1 LELSNTLHLGLTSD
15 QQTQVIT
22 YRDLLLEWNQKFNL
36 TAITDPE
43 LVERRLFLDAWRML
57 PAIDDVTG
65 GEPAKLIDVGSG
77 AGFPGLALKIARPSL
92 EVTLLEA
99 TGKKVG
105 FLRHVIDTL
114 GLAGVEAIHGRAE
127 ELGHDP
133 DRREHSDLATARAVA
148 SLPALIEMCTPFLRV
163 GGRALFPKSDELG
176 EELQEGAKAAKE
188 LGVTIVSAD
197 SLPAIQGEQV
207 TRLVIVDRMVRT
219 PPRYPRRAGIPAREP
234 LGRGTP

>member
-1 LELSNTLHLGLTSD
+1 MDPTSLSFTFLTPD
-15 QQTQVIT
+15 QQAQVAT
-22 YRDLLLEWNQKFNL
+22 YRELLLEWNQRFNL

-43 LVERRLFLDAWRML
+43 LVERRLFFDAWRML
-57 PAIDDVTG
+57 PAIDEAIG

-77 AGFPGLALKIARPSL
+77 AGFPGLALKIARPAL

-114 GLAGVEAIHGRAE
+114 GLTGIEAIHGRAE

-133 DRREHSDLATARAVA
+133 NHRERYDLATARAVA
-148 SLPALIEMCTPFLRV
+148 SLPALIELCTPFLCI
-163 GGRALFPKSDELG
+163 GGRAFFPKSEDIGQEFR
-176 EELQEGAKAAKE
+176 EGAEAAKE
-188 LGVTIVSAD
+188 LGVTIVGAN
-197 SLPAIQGEQV
+197 SLPKIDGEKV

>member
-1 LELSNTLHLGLTSD
+1 VNDTFTSTPLTPD
-15 QQTQVIT
+15 QQAQVII

-36 TAITDPE
+36 TAITDPK
-43 LVERRLFLDAWRML
+43 LVERRLFFDAWRML
-57 PAIDDVTG
+57 PAIDNVTG

-77 AGFPGLALKIARPSL
+77 AGFPGLALKIARPAL

-105 FLRHVIDTL
+105 FLRHVIETL
-114 GLAGVEAIHGRAE
+114 GFTGVDAIHGRAE
-127 ELGHDP
+127 ELGLDP
-133 DRREHSDLATARAVA
+133 NHRERYDLATARAVA
-148 SLPALIEMCTPFLRV
+148 SLPALIELCTPFLRV
-163 GGRALFPKSDELG
+163 GGRALFPKSEDVGHELR
-176 EELQEGAKAAKE
+176 EGAKAAEE

-197 SLPAIQGEQV
+197 PLPEIDGERV

-219 PPRYPRRAGIPAREP
+219 PLRYPRRAGIPAREP

>member
-1 LELSNTLHLGLTSD
+1 VSFLTSD
-15 QQTQVIT
+15 QHAQVVA
-22 YRDLLLEWNQKFNL
+22 YRDLLLEWNKRFNL

-57 PAIDDVTG
+57 PAIADATG
-65 GEPAKLIDVGSG
+65 GEAARLIDVGTG
-77 AGFPGLALKIARPSL
+77 AGFPGLALKIARPAL

-114 GLAGVEAIHGRAE
+114 GLTGVEALHGRAE
-127 ELGHDP
+127 ELAHDP
-133 DRREHSDLATARAVA
+133 AHRERYDLATARAVA
-148 SLPALIEMCTPFLRV
+148 SLPALIELCTPFLRI
-163 GGRALFPKSDELG
+163 GGRALFPKSSDLDQELR
-176 EELQEGAKAAKE
+176 EGRRAAKT

-197 SLPAIQGEQV
+197 PLPEIEGEKV
-207 TRLVIVDRMVRT
+207 TRLVIVDRMERT

-234 LGRGTP
+234 LGRGIP